1 MRLGP
6 HDARVVAAGLA
17 DVYHG
22 VQNQENCAAWTVEK
36 NCKFNASETMTFAQ
50 MMGLS
55 ATAIDD
61 VVSLCNELNAN
72 VSYPGYG
79 TVKHTEAGSIYE
91 VRRW

>member
-1 MRLGP
+1 M
-6 HDARVVAAGLA
+6 ARVWSSPRA

-22 VQNQENCAAWTVEK
+22 VQNQENCAKWTVEK

-55 ATAIDD
+55 AAAIDD
-61 VVSLCNELNAN
+61 VVGLCNELNAN

-79 TVKHTEAGSIYE
+79 TVKDTEAGSIYE